1 MTGDDRDS
9 MSPEVRAE
17 YESIVTELVLER
29 GWVVKPS
36 PSEYGW
42 TDQEFEEW
50 TRDYQRRSHL
60 ARCRATASGPVR
72 EDATW
77 REFVG
82 TFAPG
87 GPNETR
93 HGIEVDGA
101 TCACGKVQGR
111 TVRLEATIS
120 DLSGAVFSRLY
131 QRLTAIQDRL
141 PGWPDP
147 AARPSS

>member
-1 MTGDDRDS
+1 MTGDQRDS

-29 GWVVKPS
+29 GWVVKPR

-42 TDQEFEEW
+42 EDGAFEEW
-50 TRDYQRRSHL
+50 SRDYSERRSHL
-60 ARCRATASGPVR
+60 AKCKATATGPVR

-87 GPNETR
+87 GPNERR
-93 HGIEVDGA
+93 HGIEVDEA
-101 TCACGKVQGR
+101 TCACGRVKDR
-111 TVRLEATIS
+111 TVRLEGTIS
-120 DLSGAVFSRLY
+120 DLSGAIFSRLY
-131 QRLTAIQDRL
+131 RRLTAS
-141 PGWPDP
+141 PE
-147 AARPSS
+147 